1 MVSCLNTNAKLQNF
15 LLKSK
20 VFPQKMMFFIRKKAQ
35 KCTKNSMVGFM
46 VGMMLGIMVGIW
58 RFSVL

>member
-20 VFPQKMMFFIRKKAQ
+20 VFPQKMLFFLRKKAQ

-46 VGMMLGIMVGIW
+46 LGMMLGIMVGIW

>member
-1 MVSCLNTNAKLQNF
+1 MYPVSEYKCKGIN
-15 LLKSK
+15 
-20 VFPQKMMFFIRKKAQ
+20 PQKMLFFIRKKAQ

-46 VGMMLGIMVGIW
+46 VGMMVGLMLGMMVGIW

>member
-20 VFPQKMMFFIRKKAQ
+20 IFPQKMMFFIRKKAQ

-46 VGMMLGIMVGIW
+46 VGMMLGMMLGIW

>member
-20 VFPQKMMFFIRKKAQ
+20 VFPQKMLFYLRKKAQ
-35 KCTKNSMVGFM
+35 KYTKNSMVGFM